1 MATKAPHYDNRL
13 LGVAGG
19 SVSATFLYDADGN
32 RAKGTVA
39 GVTTVYLAG
48 LYEWQ
53 NGAVTKYYEG
63 GALRRTGYAT
73 DNGVFYVVSDHL
85 RSTSVL
91 VNRDGTVKNRNYYY
105 PYGGNRGGSAFS
117 GITTKRFT
125 GQYHEQGL
133 PGGEGLSY
141 YNARWYDAQV
151 GVFVSADTLVLSPL
165 SPQTFTQQ
173 AAQASAGLR

>member
-1 MATKAPHYDNRL
+1 M
-13 LGVAGG
+13 GVAGG
-19 SVSATFLYDADGN
+19 SVSAAFLYDAEGN
-32 RAKGTVA
+32 RVKGTVA
-39 GVTTVYLAG
+39 GVTTVYIAG

-63 GALRRTGYAT
+63 GAFRRIGYAT

-91 VNRDGTVKNRNYYY
+91 VNRNGTVKSRNYYY

-141 YNARWYDAQV
+141 YNARWYDAYPERNMA
-151 GVFVSADTLVLSPL
+151 GYETF
-165 SPQTFTQQ
+165 PQTHSGEVTYDDNDPRRQ
-173 AAQASAGLR
+173 LRGPLGGPDRARL